1 MKLVSSRKILVDAMR
16 GNYAIAAFNVHNM
29 ETLKA
34 VIKGAVEMDA
44 PVIIQTSQSTV
55 KYAGIEY
62 MVSLASAAARL
73 SDIPVVLHL
82 DHCTDWELARRCI
95 DAGYTSIMV
104 DGSMLSYEDN
114 VALTKKA
121 VEYAHLRDVTVE
133 AELGRVA
140 GVEDDLS
147 VEDEM
152 SLYTDPD
159 LAVDFVKKTG
169 VDSLAVAIGT
179 AHGVYKGEP
188 KLDFDRLSAIR
199 SMVDVPLVLHGA
211 SCVPDE
217 SIIKAVKTGINKINI
232 ATELK
237 MPFAD
242 ALKRVFKE
250 RPEED
255 DPRKYF
261 APAMDAVT
269 QVVKHKISL
278 CFSEG
283 KGSIEV
289 KRI

>member
-1 MKLVSSRKILVDAMR
+1 MELVSSRKILKDAVK

-34 VIKGAVEMDA
+34 VIKGAVEMDT

-62 MVSLASAAARL
+62 LVALVGTAAKL
-73 SDIPVVLHL
+73 SSVPVVLHL
-82 DHCTDWELARRCI
+82 DHCTDWELAKKCI

-104 DGSMLSYEDN
+104 DGSMLSYEEN
-114 VALTKKA
+114 VALVKKA

-147 VEDEM
+147 VEEEK

-159 LAVDFVKKTG
+159 LAVDFVEKTG
-169 VDSLAVAIGT
+169 VDSLAIAIGT

-188 KLDFDRLSAIR
+188 KLDYDRLNIIR
-199 SMVDVPLVLHGA
+199 NKVDVPLVLHGA

-217 SIIKAVKTGINKINI
+217 SIIKAVELGINKINI

-242 ALKRVFKE
+242 AIKRVFKE
-250 RPEED
+250 KPQED

-261 APAMDAVT
+261 TPAMEAVT
-269 QVVKHKISL
+269 EVVKHKIGLCSSAGKASL
-278 CFSEG
+278 Y
-283 KGSIEV
+283 
-289 KRI
+289 R